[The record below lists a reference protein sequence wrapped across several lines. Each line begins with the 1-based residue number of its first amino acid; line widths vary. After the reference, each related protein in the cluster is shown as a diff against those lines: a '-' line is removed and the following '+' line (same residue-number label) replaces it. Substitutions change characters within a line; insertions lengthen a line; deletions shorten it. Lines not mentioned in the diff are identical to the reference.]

1 MKKNNCFKRASH
13 QRKKHKTSSTTTIL
27 QHNHCERKSNLY
39 HNIHI
44 FHPENLAHYLNDRD
58 MMNKRCFIDLL
69 WFHKS

>member
-1 MKKNNCFKRASH
+1 MKKKIIVSKEHH

-27 QHNHCERKSNLY
+27 HNHCERKSNLY

-44 FHPENLAHYLNDRD
+44 FHPANLAHYLNDRD